1 MSNCLKSVHHHGPG
15 NRFFK
20 LNINQ
25 LAGITGVHRQTVAAR
40 LKNVEPAPG
49 SNAKLKLFQIT
60 TKHQATYPLLQTSPA
75 QPCLSVPS
83 HACSHQC

>member
-1 MSNCLKSVHHHGPG
+1 MDQEIAS
-15 NRFFK
+15 FK

-60 TKHQATYPLLQTSPA
+60 DILT
-75 QPCLSVPS
+75 
-83 HACSHQC
+83 